1 VTELTPEL
9 AELVAAA
16 RAVREQAYAPY
27 SSFQVGAALRTSLG
41 EVFTG
46 CNVENASYGAT
57 ICAERSAVLGMVA
70 QAKRPA
76 SAAASWR
83 PRISAVAVF
92 TDAPTLAMPC
102 GMCRQVLAEFERDA
116 LVVVANPREHRVLS
130 FAELF
135 PEPFVLHPE
144 GAES

>member
-1 VTELTPEL
+1 VTELTADL
-9 AELVAAA
+9 QALVVAA
-16 RAVREQAYAPY
+16 RDVREHAYAPY
-27 SSFQVGAALRTSLG
+27 SRFLVGAALRSDDG
-41 EVFTG
+41 AVYSG

-57 ICAERSAVLGMVA
+57 ICAERNAVLGMVA
-70 QAKRPA
+70 HAARPA
-76 SAAASWR
+76 QASRSWR

-116 LVVVANPREHRVLS
+116 LVVIANPREQRVLP

-135 PEPFVLHPE
+135 PEPFVLAPDE
-144 GAES
+144 AER